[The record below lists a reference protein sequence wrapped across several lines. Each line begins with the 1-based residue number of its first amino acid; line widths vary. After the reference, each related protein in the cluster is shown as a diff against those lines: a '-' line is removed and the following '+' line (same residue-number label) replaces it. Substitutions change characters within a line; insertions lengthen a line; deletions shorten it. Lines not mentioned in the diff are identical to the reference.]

1 MDAWGRD
8 VCLLS
13 TNALE
18 ASMSSNYP
26 PGTKGPEKT
35 EIDMWCDEC
44 THGWT
49 AEAILDLGT
58 YTLCNEEDDICSECG
73 GVAD

>member
-1 MDAWGRD
+1 
-8 VCLLS
+8 
-13 TNALE
+13 
-18 ASMSSNYP
+18 MSSNYP